1 MGYHGRNVLRP
12 ATYFL
17 QRGGHTQSAEEVPQ
31 TADASLRR
39 ALRMGEIHFTTEYVD
54 GEPGKTHDIM
64 AADIFH
70 PGGHHHRKP
79 RAVGAVIEGGQLVFN
94 LVAGPVL
101 IPADAAGIVVGQHSR
116 PHEVRMGG
124 VVTVIRQRLGGGVH
138 NGFHHGLAQPVG
150 EGYVRR
156 VGEIALAQVGQHIH
170 RTAGQLII
178 RQRIGVG
185 GVQHGEFGP
194 DEVRFGA
201 APFQIAVLL
210 RDDAAVG
217 AFAAGGGD
225 GQHRA
230 NRKRM
235 FNFGFSGEEI
245 PEIAVIGDAHADGL
259 GGVDD
264 AAAADGQ
271 QEICPLCPS
280 ELDTFIHLAAAGI
293 GLNAP

>member
-1 MGYHGRNVLRP
+1 MH
-12 ATYFL
+12 
-17 QRGGHTQSAEEVPQ
+17 
-31 TADASLRR
+31 R

-54 GEPGKTHDIM
+54 GEPGETHDIM

-79 RAVGAVIEGGQLVFN
+79 RAVGAVIEGGQLVFD

-178 RQRIGVG
+178 RQGIGVG

-194 DEVRFGA
+194 DEVCFGA

-217 AFAAGGGD
+217 AFAASSGD

-230 NRKRM
+230 DRQGV

-271 QEICPLCPS
+271 QEIYPLCPGKINA
-280 ELDTFIHLAAAGI
+280 FIHLATAGI
-293 GLNAP
+293 GLNTP